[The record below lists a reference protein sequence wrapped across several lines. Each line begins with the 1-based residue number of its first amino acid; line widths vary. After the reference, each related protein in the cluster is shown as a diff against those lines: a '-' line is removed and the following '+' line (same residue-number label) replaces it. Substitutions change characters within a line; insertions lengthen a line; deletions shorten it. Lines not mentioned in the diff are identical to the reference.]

1 MRILALLS
9 LLFVLTSFNPPLAD
23 TWDGTA
29 SNQLPTGNALNN
41 GGYGVS
47 IPSGFNK
54 KALTKAEMTAYTN
67 VLTGNEPIASMAS
80 NQCPTKQDILDT
92 L

>member
-1 MRILALLS
+1 MRTLALLS
-9 LLFVLTSFNPPLAD
+9 ILFIFSSFSLPLAD
-23 TWDGTA
+23 TWAGTA

-54 KALTKAEMTAYTN
+54 KALTKAEMALYTN